1 MNSSDPTTAGLERPL
16 SLRRRHD
23 LEVVPQIFS
32 GQRYWAV
39 KDPVRLRYF
48 HLRDEEYCVWES
60 LDGEASLADI
70 RARFERR
77 FAPRRLAAAQLQSFL
92 GALHHEGLIVADA
105 PGQGGEMLE
114 RHRRERWRNLWA
126 TLSNVLAI
134 RFRGL
139 DPERFLNWLEP
150 RCRWLFSPAAG
161 WGAAGLVLG
170 AIALVVLKFEV
181 IQSQLPELESLL
193 TPSTVIWLSLA
204 LALTKVL
211 HELGHALACRRYGG
225 ECHEMGVLLL
235 VFTPCLYC
243 NVSDAWMLP
252 SKWQRAAIGAA
263 GVVVELVLAAVCTY
277 LWWFSEPGLFH
288 ALCFNIMLVCSVG
301 TILFNGN
308 PLLRYDGYFVLAD
321 LVEIP
326 NLAQQ
331 ASAEVFGAL
340 TEFVLGV
347 PPQHDEECS
356 PRRRILLALYATASA
371 AYRVAVIV
379 GIVWLLRRVLQPHG
393 LEIVADFLGIVA
405 VTGMV
410 AVPLWRAT
418 KYVQQAY
425 WSRQM
430 KTGRACASGAIA
442 VAGLLI
448 ALLVPLPHHVPA
460 PAVVEA
466 ESARH
471 VYVPVGGTIVDGVQT
486 GAAVATGDSLAEL
499 QNRELD
505 FEIVRLRGERDQQA
519 LRLANLKNRQ
529 AHAPRAAAEIPTA
542 AEALADLEERLAR
555 RLDDQR
561 RLSIKAPTAGTVL
574 PVRSKPRTYA
584 AGELESWT
592 GLPLNPANRGSHF
605 ETGTLLCQIGDP
617 ARLEALLV
625 LDQRDVEF
633 VHAGQRVEVQL
644 DQSPG
649 RPLSGTIREIAEID
663 LKVTPAELLPEG
675 PVPTRQDE
683 MGIPRPVS
691 TVYQARVSLETG
703 SMPILI
709 GQAGRARISAAP
721 MSAAGRLFRYLS
733 HTFRFEW

>member
-16 SLRRRHD
+16 ALRRRHD
-23 LEVVPQIFS
+23 LEAVPQIFA
-32 GQRYWAV
+32 GRRYWAI

-60 LDGEASLADI
+60 LDGGASLADL
-70 RARFERR
+70 RDRFERR
-77 FAPRRLAAAQLQSFL
+77 FAPRRLAPAQLQSFL
-92 GALHHEGLIVADA
+92 GALHHEGLILADA
-105 PGQGGEMLE
+105 PGQGGEMLD
-114 RHRRERWRNLWA
+114 RHRSQRWHSLWA

-150 RCRWLFSPAAG
+150 RCRWLFSPAAR
-161 WGAAGLVLG
+161 WV
-170 AIALVVLKFEV
+170 AIALVVSAIFLVVVKFEI
-181 IQSQLPELESLL
+181 IQANLPELESLL

-211 HELGHALACRRYGG
+211 HELGHALTCRRYGA

-243 NVSDAWMLP
+243 NVSDAWMIP
-252 SKWQRAAIGAA
+252 GKWQRAAIGAA
-263 GVVVELVLAAVCTY
+263 GVVVELVLAAICTF
-277 LWWFSEPGLFH
+277 LWWFSEPGFLH
-288 ALCFNIMLVCSVG
+288 ALCFNVMLVCSVG

-331 ASAEVFGAL
+331 ASAEVFGTL
-340 TEFVLGV
+340 SELVLGV
-347 PPQHDEECS
+347 PAQRDEEFS
-356 PRRRILLALYATASA
+356 PRRRVLLGLYAIASA
-371 AYRVAVIV
+371 VYRVVVVI
-379 GIVWLLRRVLQPHG
+379 GIVWLLRRMLQPHG
-393 LEIVADFLGIVA
+393 LEILADFLGIV
-405 VTGMV
+405 VV
-410 AVPLWRAT
+410 AGLVAPPLWRGARF
-418 KYVQQAY
+418 VQQAY

-442 VAGLLI
+442 VAGLFV
-448 ALLVPLPHHVPA
+448 ALLVPLPHRVPA

-471 VYVPVGGTIVDGVQT
+471 VYVPVGGTMVDGVRT
-486 GAAVATGDSLAEL
+486 GAAVTAGAPLAEL
-499 QNRELD
+499 QNRELEL
-505 FEIVRLRGERDQQA
+505 EIVRLRGERDLQT

-529 AHAPRAAAEIPTA
+529 THTPRAAAEIPTA
-542 AEALADLEERLAR
+542 EEALADLEERLAR

-561 RLSIKAPTAGTVL
+561 RLIIKAPTAGTVL
-574 PVRSKPRTYA
+574 PVRARPRTYA
-584 AGELESWT
+584 AGELESWS
-592 GLPLNPANRGSHF
+592 GLPLDQANRGTYF
-605 ETGTLLCQIGDP
+605 ESGTLLCQIGDP

-649 RPLSGTIREIAEID
+649 QPLTGTIREVAEID
-663 LKVTPAELLPEG
+663 LKVMPAELLPDG

-683 MGIPRPVS
+683 MGIPRPLS

-703 SMPILI
+703 SLPVLI
-709 GQAGRARISAAP
+709 GQAGRARISAVP
-721 MSAAGRLFRYLS
+721 MSAAARLIRYLS
-733 HTFRFEW
+733 HTFRFNW